1 MTIVSEFS
9 DEGFSGK
16 NIKGRPEFTR
26 MMEKIESGED
36 DVDFVLVFKLSR
48 FGRNAADVLNS
59 LQTMQDYGVNLICV
73 EDGIDSSKD
82 AGKLMI
88 SVLSAVAEIERENI
102 RTQTMAGREQKAKEG
117 KWNGGFAPYG
127 YKLENGQLLIADDEV
142 EIIRIIYDRYI
153 HTNSGINGVASYLND
168 NGYTKKL
175 RQNNTIPGFSSGFVK
190 SVLDNP
196 VYMGK
201 IAYGR
206 RRTEKKIGTRNEM
219 HIVEQDEYP
228 IYDGHHEAI
237 ISEADWQL
245 AQEKRK
251 ANNFKREKVHD
262 IEHAHILSDL
272 LKCPCCGKSLY
283 GNIAK
288 AHSKDKYTRYYY
300 YCKNTL
306 GATGHKCSFRL
317 NIEQTK
323 MNRMVAAIISAMVKD
338 KRFKDAIKAKIGTAV
353 DTSEMEKRIEALRT
367 QLKQVQGTKTRLEHQ
382 MDNLDVLDTH
392 YKKKISDLQRRYD
405 EQYDK
410 AEAIETQMDEWN
422 SRLLSVRQEKIS
434 ADNVYQ
440 LLLAFDK
447 LYNTFTEV
455 EQRDF
460 MRAFIERID
469 IYPEKPDNGC
479 WIRNI
484 VFNFPMPVQGQ
495 EIKNLPLESESTVE
509 TVVLLSNWAVTVV
522 LMSYGKIEIY
532 KSRFMEENMDG
543 QELYQL
549 AMKHIYGDGVPEDND
564 LAFKLLTQAHEI
576 GHVEATYN
584 LGICYHYGFGTSIDL
599 AKAFELYLE
608 SADAGYGKG
617 MELVGRFYNRG
628 IYVAQNRE
636 RAELWLAKA
645 MQSSDTDV
653 VEEAKKEL
661 SVTVCLEKT
670 M

>member
-1 MTIVSEFS
+1 M
-9 DEGFSGK
+9 
-16 NIKGRPEFTR
+16 
-26 MMEKIESGED
+26 
-36 DVDFVLVFKLSR
+36 
-48 FGRNAADVLNS
+48 
-59 LQTMQDYGVNLICV
+59 Y
-73 EDGIDSSKD
+73 
-82 AGKLMI
+82 
-88 SVLSAVAEIERENI
+88 
-102 RTQTMAGREQKAKEG
+102 
-117 KWNGGFAPYG
+117 
-127 YKLENGQLLIADDEV
+127 
-142 EIIRIIYDRYI
+142 
-153 HTNSGINGVASYLND
+153 
-168 NGYTKKL
+168 
-175 RQNNTIPGFSSGFVK
+175 
-190 SVLDNP
+190 
-196 VYMGK
+196 
-201 IAYGR
+201 
-206 RRTEKKIGTRNEM
+206 
-219 HIVEQDEYP
+219 IVEQNEYP

-262 IEHAHILSDL
+262 IEHAHILSGL

-317 NIEQTK
+317 NIEQTE

-353 DTSEMEKRIEALRT
+353 NTSEMEKRIEALRT

-495 EIKNLPLESESTVE
+495 EIKSLPLESESTVE
-509 TVVLLSNWAVTVV
+509 VVSLLQKMSNTRSKEITLDVDMEKYHRIMNRTEVT
-522 LMSYGKIEIY
+522 S
-532 KSRFMEENMDG
+532 D
-543 QELYQL
+543 
-549 AMKHIYGDGVPEDND
+549 
-564 LAFKLLTQAHEI
+564 
-576 GHVEATYN
+576 AT
-584 LGICYHYGFGTSIDL
+584 
-599 AKAFELYLE
+599 E
-608 SADAGYGKG
+608 
-617 MELVGRFYNRG
+617 
-628 IYVAQNRE
+628 
-636 RAELWLAKA
+636 
-645 MQSSDTDV
+645 
-653 VEEAKKEL
+653 
-661 SVTVCLEKT
+661 
-670 M
+670 